1 MGRRSGSRSSSSN
14 FGSGSGYAGNGIMN
28 SGIYGH
34 VGSGVVFK
42 CEKDDDSMFCQVN
55 RFSHMISQIIST
67 LFLVIFIL
75 YMVIVAYTFVTSKNF
90 NLKNFF

>member
-1 MGRRSGSRSSSSN
+1 MGRRS
-14 FGSGSGYAGNGIMN
+14 GNGIMN

-55 RFSHMISQIIST
+55 RFSNMISQI
-67 LFLVIFIL
+67 FFIFIVVTSIL
-75 YMVIVAYTFVTSKNF
+75 YMVIYSLDTFLHSKKIK
-90 NLKNFF
+90 LKNFL